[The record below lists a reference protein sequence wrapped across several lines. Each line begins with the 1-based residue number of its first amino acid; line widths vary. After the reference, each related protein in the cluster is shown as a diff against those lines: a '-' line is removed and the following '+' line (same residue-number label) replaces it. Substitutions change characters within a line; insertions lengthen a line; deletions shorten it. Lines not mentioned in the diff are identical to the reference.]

1 MANVLWLTK
10 VSLVESS
17 SKECAR
23 WDFHMYPLKGTTPDK
38 ILMLQM
44 LGSLKGQVLHV
55 ATNYESL
62 NSPEFREELE
72 KHHWDFLV
80 VDEVHRLRGGAHA
93 TPTKLYQN
101 LDKFLMQQSS
111 REEPIFPLFLSGSII
126 NNKTEE
132 LYAYLHLF
140 NRSLFPSIANFKRV
154 FCDYSNYVDTN
165 KLLRAIAPNTIRRT
179 KKEVGIQ
186 LPGKF
191 YKVHNLLWDRASRI
205 YKIYKDLVEKAIFEL
220 ESMGEEK
227 FVSQT
232 SMLALLTYS
241 RALLLAPGTLK
252 INTYP
257 VDPITGDK
265 AQAPVVEHIKFDA
278 PLIKLDYAFELA
290 CEIMDEGEQVVIFS
304 AQFNTPL
311 AYFKG
316 LFETIGKRVGVVQ
329 GGSDTAQLEED
340 FQQGKIDV
348 LLCNLKSAAEGL
360 NLHCGPNWPGGASQA
375 IFLDRWYNP
384 ELNRQGED
392 RLHRTGTMYPVTIHQ
407 LMVEQSVD
415 QLIEDIIQDKLAN
428 SSLITEHKALRAGD
442 WAEKLRKLL

>member
-1 MANVLWLTK
+1 MNILWLTK

-17 SKECAR
+17 AKECAR
-23 WDFHMYPLKGTTPDK
+23 WDFHLMPLKGNTPDK

-44 LGSLKGQVLHV
+44 MGSLKAMPLHV
-55 ATNYESL
+55 ATNYEAL

-72 KHHWDFLV
+72 RHHWDFLV
-80 VDEVHRLRGGAHA
+80 VDEVHRLRGGANA

-101 LDKFLMQQSS
+101 LDKFLMQQS
-111 REEPIFPLFLSGSII
+111 RRDEPIFPLFLSGSII

-140 NRSLFPSIANFKRV
+140 NRELFPSLNNFKRV
-154 FCDYSNYVDTN
+154 FCDSYNYVDTN
-165 KLLRAIAPNTIRRT
+165 KLLRAVAPNTIRRT

-191 YKVHNLLWDRASRI
+191 YKVHKLEWDKTSEI
-205 YKIYKDLVEKAIFEL
+205 YKIYTKLVNQAIFEL
-220 ESMGEEK
+220 ESMGENK
-227 FVSQT
+227 LISQT

-252 INTYP
+252 VNTYP
-257 VDPITGDK
+257 PDPITGEK
-265 AQAPVVEHIKFDA
+265 PQIPVVEHIKFKT
-278 PLIKLDYAFELA
+278 PYIKLDYAFELA

-311 AYFKG
+311 AYMKD
-316 LFETIGKRVGVVQ
+316 LFETIGKRVGVIQ
-329 GGSDTAQLEED
+329 GGSDTSKLEED

-360 NLHCGPNWPGGASQA
+360 NLHCGPGWPGGASQA

-407 LMVEQSVD
+407 LMVDGSVD